1 MLTTPQLLD
10 TIRST
15 KDAYH
20 KLTVLVGGPG
30 AGKTVVLNQVA
41 KELDLPVINLN
52 LHLSQ
57 RLLSKSRQQMA
68 LHSADLATEVVDDH
82 YTNGLCLDNTELLF
96 DANLKLD
103 PLAWLED
110 LSRNRLIVATWNGS
124 LQGNELRFGNVGH
137 PDHFSSIAKGYP
149 IISVKENELE
159 LHLTA

>member
-1 MLTTPQLLD
+1 MTE
-10 TIRST
+10 TIRARQS
-15 KDAYH
+15 AYH
-20 KLTVLVGGPG
+20 KLTILVGGSD
-30 AGKTVVLNQVA
+30 AERTKVLNLCA

-96 DANLKLD
+96 DAKLKLD

-110 LSRNRLIVATWNGS
+110 LSRNRFIVATWNGT
-124 LQGNELRFGNVGH
+124 LVGDELRFGNVGH
-137 PDHFSSIAKGYP
+137 PDHFSRIAKGYP

>member
-15 KDAYH
+15 QHAYH
-20 KLTVLVGGPG
+20 KLTILVGGPG
-30 AGKTVVLNQVA
+30 AGKTVVLDQVA
-41 KELDLPVINLN
+41 KELGLPVINLS

-68 LHSADLATEVVDDH
+68 LHAADMATDVVDEH
-82 YTNGLCLDNTELLF
+82 YTKGLCIDNIELLF
-96 DANLKLD
+96 DRTLKLD

-110 LSRNRLIVATWNGS
+110 LSRNRFIVATWNGT
-124 LQGNELRFGNVGH
+124 LVGGELRFGNVGH
-137 PDHFSSIAKGYP
+137 PDHFSRIAKGYP
-149 IISVKENELE
+149 IVSVKENELE